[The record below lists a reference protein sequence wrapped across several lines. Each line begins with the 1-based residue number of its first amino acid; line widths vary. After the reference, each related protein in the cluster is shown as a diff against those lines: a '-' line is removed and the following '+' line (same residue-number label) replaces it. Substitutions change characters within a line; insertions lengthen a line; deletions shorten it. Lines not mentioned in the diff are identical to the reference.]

1 MISRIR
7 KAVVAGVGAG
17 ITAGLGALAAAGTLN
32 RDELT
37 KALGVAVAGGAAVAW
52 TTWRVP
58 NDPAP
63 AVPVVR
69 ADPW

>member
-17 ITAGLGALAAAGTLN
+17 AGAAVAVIAKANWHLDHTTLTQALAAAI
-32 RDELT
+32 
-37 KALGVAVAGGAAVAW
+37 AVGGPVAW

-58 NDPAP
+58 NAP
-63 AVPVVR
+63 KYATGGPVR
-69 ADPW
+69 